1 MPDFHKL
8 REEAKKNAHK
18 YHPEQEERTD
28 DDFTFAKIGEYVMPE
43 ELKTH
48 LRRLAEIQ
56 REANEMAYPDW
67 VRF

>member
-18 YHPEQEERTD
+18 YHPEQEGRTD
-28 DDFTFAKIGEYVMPE
+28 DSFTFAEIGTYIPSEAIKE
-43 ELKTH
+43 Q
-48 LRRLAEIQ
+48 LRRLEEIQ
-56 REANEMAYPDW
+56 READETVFPPW